1 MINIGHNPT
10 FNYQNNISIE
20 VNIIDFDQN
29 IYGKEIQL
37 FFNQRLRDEKKF
49 QSKEELIAQLKIDAL
64 KAKNQ

>member
-49 QSKEELIAQLKIDAL
+49 QSKEELIAQ
-64 KAKNQ
+64 